1 MQNSPSVM
9 RAYSQHVE
17 KCHHSQLKGN
27 KMYSACEDENSVRR
41 LFVMICMQD
50 IKITQFDRNFQ
61 SCISL

>member
-1 MQNSPSVM
+1 MQNSPSVT

-27 KMYSACEDENSVRR
+27 EMYSACEDENSVRR